1 MTDDQAAPAA
11 DQGSRNL
18 FLRVMAA
25 LILAPA
31 AIAIAW
37 LGVWL
42 WTTLVTLAAIG
53 LYVEWLMI
61 VGMARETRVVTSGAV
76 ALAVSGL
83 CFAAGRIDASL
94 LALAL
99 GLAAVALLAPQR
111 RSWTATGFFYA
122 AAAQM
127 ASELV
132 RLDQT
137 YGFVALMLVLLVVW
151 VTDIGGYFAGRG
163 IGGPKLWPRVSPR
176 KTWAGAVGG
185 FAASLVVAAGFA
197 AFGLGKTGPLLLLG
211 AVLSIA
217 SQLGDLFES
226 AVKRRFGVKDS
237 SHIIPGHGGL
247 MDRLDGFVAAV
258 VAAAIF
264 GFCGVAWM
272 ASAAVLWFGEGMSAV
287 PLRNS
292 KAAASAVRAITVLGA
307 TGSIGD
313 STMDLLRA
321 SRDRYQV
328 EALTAHTN
336 VQGLAKLAKEFGARF
351 AAIADPGRLGELKD
365 ALAGTGI
372 ECGAGESAVI
382 EAAARPA
389 DWVMAAVSGAA
400 GLKPAL
406 AAVDR
411 GATVALAN
419 KECLVC
425 AGDFFMQ
432 RAAKAGACILP
443 ADSEHNALF
452 QALGSGNREEL
463 VRVIITA
470 SGGPFRTWA
479 IADIE
484 QATLA
489 QALKHP
495 NWSMGQKI
503 TIDSASMMNKGLE
516 VIEASYLFAL
526 TPDEIDVLV
535 HPQSIIHGMVEFSD
549 RSVVAQLGAPDMR
562 TPIAHCLGWP
572 DRIVGPATQLDL
584 AKIGQLTF
592 EAPDFDRFPAL
603 RLAYDALRTGRGAT
617 TVYNAANEVAV
628 AAFIGGKIKFGAIA
642 RLVEATMDAW
652 IRSGNLAPM
661 TSADDAIAV
670 DHNARNK
677 AATLLP
683 QIALKA
689 S

>member
-1 MTDDQAAPAA
+1 
-11 DQGSRNL
+11 
-18 FLRVMAA
+18 
-25 LILAPA
+25 
-31 AIAIAW
+31 
-37 LGVWL
+37 
-42 WTTLVTLAAIG
+42 
-53 LYVEWLMI
+53 
-61 VGMARETRVVTSGAV
+61 
-76 ALAVSGL
+76 
-83 CFAAGRIDASL
+83 
-94 LALAL
+94 
-99 GLAAVALLAPQR
+99 
-111 RSWTATGFFYA
+111 
-122 AAAQM
+122 
-127 ASELV
+127 
-132 RLDQT
+132 
-137 YGFVALMLVLLVVW
+137 
-151 VTDIGGYFAGRG
+151 
-163 IGGPKLWPRVSPR
+163 
-176 KTWAGAVGG
+176 
-185 FAASLVVAAGFA
+185 
-197 AFGLGKTGPLLLLG
+197 
-211 AVLSIA
+211 
-217 SQLGDLFES
+217 
-226 AVKRRFGVKDS
+226 
-237 SHIIPGHGGL
+237 
-247 MDRLDGFVAAV
+247 
-258 VAAAIF
+258 
-264 GFCGVAWM
+264 
-272 ASAAVLWFGEGMSAV
+272 MSAV
-287 PLRNS
+287 PLRNN
-292 KAAASAVRAITVLGA
+292 KAAAAASRSVTVLGA

-321 SRDRYQV
+321 SRDRYRV
-328 EALTAHTN
+328 EALTANSN
-336 VQGLAKLAKEFGARF
+336 VQALARLAREFGARF
-351 AAIADPGRLGELKD
+351 AAIADASRLAELKE
-365 ALAGTGI
+365 ALSGTRI

-432 RAAKAGACILP
+432 RAARAGACILP

-479 IADIE
+479 ARDIE
-484 QATLA
+484 EATLE

-516 VIEASYLFAL
+516 VIEASYLFTLA
-526 TPDEIDVLV
+526 PDEIDVLV

-549 RSVVAQLGAPDMR
+549 RSVVAQLGTPDMR

-572 DRIVGPATQLDL
+572 ERITGPAAKLDL

-592 EAPDFDRFPAL
+592 ESPDFDRFPGL

-617 TVYNAANEVAV
+617 TVFNAANEVAV
-628 AAFIGGKIKFGAIA
+628 AAFAAGKIRFGAIA
-642 RLVEATMDAW
+642 RLVEATLQDW
-652 IRSGNLAPM
+652 TKSGNLSPLS
-661 TSADDAIAV
+661 SADDAITV
-670 DHNARNK
+670 DNVARNR

-683 QIALKA
+683 QIASKA

>member
-1 MTDDQAAPAA
+1 
-11 DQGSRNL
+11 
-18 FLRVMAA
+18 
-25 LILAPA
+25 
-31 AIAIAW
+31 
-37 LGVWL
+37 
-42 WTTLVTLAAIG
+42 
-53 LYVEWLMI
+53 
-61 VGMARETRVVTSGAV
+61 
-76 ALAVSGL
+76 
-83 CFAAGRIDASL
+83 
-94 LALAL
+94 
-99 GLAAVALLAPQR
+99 
-111 RSWTATGFFYA
+111 
-122 AAAQM
+122 M
-127 ASELV
+127 AS
-132 RLDQT
+132 
-137 YGFVALMLVLLVVW
+137 
-151 VTDIGGYFAGRG
+151 
-163 IGGPKLWPRVSPR
+163 
-176 KTWAGAVGG
+176 
-185 FAASLVVAAGFA
+185 
-197 AFGLGKTGPLLLLG
+197 
-211 AVLSIA
+211 
-217 SQLGDLFES
+217 
-226 AVKRRFGVKDS
+226 
-237 SHIIPGHGGL
+237 GGL
-247 MDRLDGFVAAV
+247 
-258 VAAAIF
+258 
-264 GFCGVAWM
+264 
-272 ASAAVLWFGEGMSAV
+272 LWFGETMNAV
-287 PLRNS
+287 PLRSNR
-292 KAAASAVRAITVLGA
+292 AAASAAPRSVTVLGA

-313 STMDLLRA
+313 STLDLVRGA
-321 SRDRYQV
+321 RERYRV
-328 EALTAHTN
+328 EALTANSN
-336 VQGLAKLAKEFGARF
+336 VQGLAQLAREFDARF
-351 AAIADPGRLGELKD
+351 VAVADSSRLNELKD
-365 ALAGTGI
+365 ALAGTRT

-452 QALGSGNREEL
+452 QALSSGNREEL

-470 SGGPFRTWA
+470 SGGPFRTWTA
-479 IADIE
+479 ADIE

-526 TPDEIDVLV
+526 APEEIDVLV

-549 RSVVAQLGAPDMR
+549 CSVVAQLGSPDMR

-572 DRIVGPATQLDL
+572 DRIKGPAARLDL
-584 AKIGQLTF
+584 ARIGQLTF
-592 EAPDFDRFPAL
+592 EAPDFERFPGL
-603 RLAYDALRTGRGAT
+603 RLAYEALRTGRGAT

-628 AAFIGGKIKFGAIA
+628 AAFIAGKIRFGAIA
-642 RLVEATMDAW
+642 RLVEATLEAW
-652 IRSGNLAPM
+652 VRSGNLASLN
-661 TSADDAIAV
+661 SADDAIAI
-670 DHNARNK
+670 DHGARNK

>member
-1 MTDDQAAPAA
+1 
-11 DQGSRNL
+11 
-18 FLRVMAA
+18 
-25 LILAPA
+25 
-31 AIAIAW
+31 
-37 LGVWL
+37 
-42 WTTLVTLAAIG
+42 
-53 LYVEWLMI
+53 
-61 VGMARETRVVTSGAV
+61 
-76 ALAVSGL
+76 
-83 CFAAGRIDASL
+83 
-94 LALAL
+94 
-99 GLAAVALLAPQR
+99 
-111 RSWTATGFFYA
+111 
-122 AAAQM
+122 M
-127 ASELV
+127 ASV
-132 RLDQT
+132 
-137 YGFVALMLVLLVVW
+137 
-151 VTDIGGYFAGRG
+151 
-163 IGGPKLWPRVSPR
+163 
-176 KTWAGAVGG
+176 
-185 FAASLVVAAGFA
+185 
-197 AFGLGKTGPLLLLG
+197 
-211 AVLSIA
+211 
-217 SQLGDLFES
+217 
-226 AVKRRFGVKDS
+226 
-237 SHIIPGHGGL
+237 
-247 MDRLDGFVAAV
+247 
-258 VAAAIF
+258 
-264 GFCGVAWM
+264 
-272 ASAAVLWFGEGMSAV
+272 AVLWFGDVMSAV
-287 PLRNS
+287 PLRNNKT
-292 KAAASAVRAITVLGA
+292 KAHDVRSVTVLGA

-321 SRDRYQV
+321 SRHRYRV
-328 EALTAHTN
+328 EALTAGGN
-336 VQGLAKLAKEFGARF
+336 VQALASLAREFDARYV
-351 AAIADPGRLGELKD
+351 AVADSSRLSELKN
-365 ALAGTGI
+365 ALAGTRT

-452 QALGSGNREEL
+452 QALSSGNREEL

-470 SGGPFRTWA
+470 SGGPFRTWSS
-479 IADIE
+479 ADIE

-516 VIEASYLFAL
+516 VIEASYLFSL
-526 TPDEIDVLV
+526 LPEEIDVLV

-549 RSVVAQLGAPDMR
+549 RSVVAQLGSPDMR

-572 DRIVGPATQLDL
+572 DRISGPAAKLDL

-592 EAPDFDRFPAL
+592 EAPDFARFPGL
-603 RLAYDALRTGRGAT
+603 RLAYEALRIGNGAT

-628 AAFIGGKIKFGAIA
+628 AAFIAGKIRFGAIA
-642 RLVEATMDAW
+642 RLVEATLEAW
-652 IRSGNLAPM
+652 VRSGNLVPLA
-661 TSADDAIAV
+661 SADDAIDV

-677 AATLLP
+677 AVTLLP

>member
-1 MTDDQAAPAA
+1 
-11 DQGSRNL
+11 
-18 FLRVMAA
+18 
-25 LILAPA
+25 
-31 AIAIAW
+31 
-37 LGVWL
+37 
-42 WTTLVTLAAIG
+42 
-53 LYVEWLMI
+53 
-61 VGMARETRVVTSGAV
+61 
-76 ALAVSGL
+76 
-83 CFAAGRIDASL
+83 
-94 LALAL
+94 
-99 GLAAVALLAPQR
+99 
-111 RSWTATGFFYA
+111 
-122 AAAQM
+122 
-127 ASELV
+127 
-132 RLDQT
+132 
-137 YGFVALMLVLLVVW
+137 
-151 VTDIGGYFAGRG
+151 
-163 IGGPKLWPRVSPR
+163 
-176 KTWAGAVGG
+176 
-185 FAASLVVAAGFA
+185 
-197 AFGLGKTGPLLLLG
+197 
-211 AVLSIA
+211 
-217 SQLGDLFES
+217 
-226 AVKRRFGVKDS
+226 
-237 SHIIPGHGGL
+237 
-247 MDRLDGFVAAV
+247 
-258 VAAAIF
+258 
-264 GFCGVAWM
+264 M
-272 ASAAVLWFGEGMSAV
+272 ASAAVLWFGENMSAV

-292 KAAASAVRAITVLGA
+292 KAVASAVRAVTVLGA

-313 STMDLLRA
+313 STMDLLRG
-321 SRDRYQV
+321 SPERFQV
-328 EALTAHTN
+328 EALTANTN
-336 VQGLAKLAKEFGARF
+336 VAALAKLAIEFDARF
-351 AAIADPGRLGELKD
+351 AAIADPNLLEDLRD
-365 ALAGTGI
+365 ALAGTGT
-372 ECGAGESAVI
+372 ECGAGESAII

-425 AGDFFMQ
+425 AGDFFME

-479 IADIE
+479 SADIE

-535 HPQSIIHGMVEFSD
+535 HPQSIVHGMVEFSD
-549 RSVVAQLGAPDMR
+549 RSVVAQLGTPDMR
-562 TPIAHCLGWP
+562 IPIAHCLGWP
-572 DRIVGPATQLDL
+572 DRIVGPSARLDL

-592 EAPDFDRFPAL
+592 EAPDFDRFPGL

-628 AAFIGGKIKFGAIA
+628 AAFMAGKIRFGAIA
-642 RLVEATMDAW
+642 RLVEATLEDW
-652 IRSGNLAPM
+652 IRSGNQAPLR
-661 TSADDAIAV
+661 SADDAIIV
-670 DHNARNK
+670 DHVSRNK

-683 QIALKA
+683 QIAAKA

>member
-1 MTDDQAAPAA
+1 
-11 DQGSRNL
+11 
-18 FLRVMAA
+18 
-25 LILAPA
+25 
-31 AIAIAW
+31 
-37 LGVWL
+37 
-42 WTTLVTLAAIG
+42 
-53 LYVEWLMI
+53 
-61 VGMARETRVVTSGAV
+61 
-76 ALAVSGL
+76 
-83 CFAAGRIDASL
+83 
-94 LALAL
+94 
-99 GLAAVALLAPQR
+99 
-111 RSWTATGFFYA
+111 
-122 AAAQM
+122 
-127 ASELV
+127 
-132 RLDQT
+132 
-137 YGFVALMLVLLVVW
+137 
-151 VTDIGGYFAGRG
+151 
-163 IGGPKLWPRVSPR
+163 
-176 KTWAGAVGG
+176 
-185 FAASLVVAAGFA
+185 
-197 AFGLGKTGPLLLLG
+197 
-211 AVLSIA
+211 
-217 SQLGDLFES
+217 
-226 AVKRRFGVKDS
+226 
-237 SHIIPGHGGL
+237 
-247 MDRLDGFVAAV
+247 
-258 VAAAIF
+258 
-264 GFCGVAWM
+264 M
-272 ASAAVLWFGEGMSAV
+272 ASAAVLWFGDFMSAV
-287 PLRNS
+287 PLRNN
-292 KAAASAVRAITVLGA
+292 KAAVSAVRTVTVLGA

-321 SRDRYQV
+321 ARDRYQV
-328 EALTAHTN
+328 EALTANTN
-336 VQGLAKLAKEFGARF
+336 VQGLAKLAREFGARF
-351 AAIADPGRLGELKD
+351 AAVADPDRLSELKD
-365 ALAGTGI
+365 AL
-372 ECGAGESAVI
+372 
-382 EAAARPA
+382 
-389 DWVMAAVSGAA
+389 VMAAVSGAA

-411 GATVALAN
+411 GASVALAN

-479 IADIE
+479 SADIE

-549 RSVVAQLGAPDMR
+549 CSVVAQLGAPDMR

-572 DRIVGPATQLDL
+572 DRIVGPAAKLDL

-592 EAPDFDRFPAL
+592 EAPDFGRFPGL

-628 AAFIGGKIKFGAIA
+628 AAFIGGKIRFGAIA
-642 RLVEATMDAW
+642 RLVEATMNDW
-652 IRSGNLAPM
+652 VGSGNLA
-661 TSADDAIAV
+661 TLASADDAIAV
-670 DHNARNK
+670 DHRARNK

-683 QIALKA
+683 QIAA
-689 S
+689 NQS